1 MDELDK
7 IVMTEEGKVLLREEQ
22 TRLIKI
28 IEALSKLDKLKEW
41 ETLKELVFSK
51 SLANIERQMLNESV
65 AKEVDVDKIYRLQ
78 GEWAWAKQ
86 FTETDR
92 FVETLKRQLE
102 EIKKKL
108 T

>member
-41 ETLKELVFSK
+41 ESLKELVFSK
-51 SLANIERQMLNESV
+51 SLVNIERQMLNESV
-65 AKEVDVDKIYRLQ
+65 AKEVDVNKIYRLQ

-86 FTETDR
+86 FTETER
-92 FVETLKRQLE
+92 FVDTLKRQLE